1 VTNSSFARTLVRK
14 SKRALLSARVGLQ
27 IGDSDNAVNRSYYAM
42 FDIACAALLKAGVA
56 EDKLPRT
63 HKGIS
68 EAFRNHAVQSGQID
82 PELAAELSRTESL
95 RIKADYTGIEIDPGT
110 AAGAVAKAEVFVQ
123 TVERVFGL
131 EETYQAAGPS
141 DREPGQDD
149 KISEPSVANAGK
161 ETRKIGV
168 KPLSLEEERRQARE
182 NWLRLRQQQIQG
194 ARGAEPRGAADRG
207 AGEDRSHS
215 FDDDL
220 DK

>member
-110 AAGAVAKAEVFVQ
+110 AAGAVA
-123 TVERVFGL
+123 
-131 EETYQAAGPS
+131 
-141 DREPGQDD
+141 
-149 KISEPSVANAGK
+149 NAGK

-194 ARGAEPRGAADRG
+194 ARGAEPRRAADRG